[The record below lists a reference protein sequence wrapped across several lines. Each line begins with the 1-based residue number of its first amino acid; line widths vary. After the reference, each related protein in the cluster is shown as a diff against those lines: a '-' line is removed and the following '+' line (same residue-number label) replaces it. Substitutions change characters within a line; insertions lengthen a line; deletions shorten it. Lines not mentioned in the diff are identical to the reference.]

1 MAGMT
6 VTEERLQSINFST
19 SYAKGIQSII
29 VPEDSE
35 FKSFDD
41 LAAKEDV
48 IIGVQQDT
56 TGDIYI
62 SDDLGEDHVVRYK
75 TGNDA
80 VQALVTGKVDAV
92 VIDNEPAKSYVA
104 ANEGLT
110 ILETAYAEEDYA
122 ICVAKENTALLEN
135 INAAL
140 AELTADGS
148 IDAIIAKYISA

>member
-1 MAGMT
+1 
-6 VTEERLQSINFST
+6 V
-19 SYAKGIQSII
+19 II

-35 FKSFDD
+35 IQSFDD

-48 IIGVQQDT
+48 IIGVQQNT
-56 TGDIYI
+56 TGHIYM
-62 SDDLGEDHVVRYK
+62 SDDLGEDHIIKYN

-104 ANEGLT
+104 ANEGLK
-110 ILETAYAEEDYA
+110 ILETAYKTEDYA